1 MRSAESVMKRPKDH
15 RREPAVPN
23 PRTPRAFGRR
33 PAFFAPHPP
42 LMSGG
47 WYQGEDHE
55 VVGPGR
61 YPVPRPPAKS
71 VKAALSWVL
80 FLGPLGF
87 CYVSPVGGLIATAVS
102 VTAITFGGAASMAVI
117 WPVVM
122 LLAVAALSGRRDD
135 TTK

>member
-1 MRSAESVMKRPKDH
+1 MHSAESVMGRPKDH
-15 RREPAVPN
+15 RRLPVGQN
-23 PRTPRAFGRR
+23 PRTPKAFGRR

-47 WYQGEDHE
+47 WYQGDDHE

-71 VKAALSWVL
+71 AKAALLWAL
-80 FLGPLGF
+80 FLGPLGL

-102 VTAITFGGAASMAVI
+102 ITAITFGGAALVAVI
-117 WPVVM
+117 WPVVVV
-122 LLAVAALSGRRDD
+122 LSLAALSGRPDD
-135 TTK
+135 DRR

>member
-1 MRSAESVMKRPKDH
+1 MRSAESVMGPPKEHGRPHAGSD
-15 RREPAVPN
+15 PL
-23 PRTPRAFGRR
+23 TPKAFGRR

-47 WYQGEDHE
+47 WYQGADHE

-71 VKAALSWVL
+71 VKAALLWTL

-87 CYVSPVGGLIATAVS
+87 CYVSPIGGLVATAVS
-102 VTAITFGGAASMAVI
+102 VTAITFGGASVLAVI

-122 LLAVAALSGRRDD
+122 VLSLAALPRRSEERG
-135 TTK
+135 